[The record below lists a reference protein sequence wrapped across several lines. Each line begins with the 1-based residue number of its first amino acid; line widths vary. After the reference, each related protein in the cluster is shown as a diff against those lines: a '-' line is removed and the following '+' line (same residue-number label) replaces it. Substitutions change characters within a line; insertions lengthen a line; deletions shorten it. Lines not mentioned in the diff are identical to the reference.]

1 MVKKKALFYLSSEFL
16 SRGTTFLSTL
26 AVAAIF
32 TKEIFG
38 LLTLYL
44 VTFELFTIFISNG
57 INAEARINFFKLN
70 NKNFKR
76 TNLIHLFNSLLACF
90 IIIIIGSIAFTDSL
104 YEIVL
109 LSISAFFRSIFLLTL
124 AMLQCKEIAKS
135 YFKLNISYTVLFNS
149 LFIFFLFLNFK
160 IFAWIYALTISYSIT
175 SLICVK
181 FYFKEYF
188 KNFIFFSKKEI
199 KNQFFS
205 GLIFF
210 PQAIGFWLRTGSER
224 YYLSIFATMSILG
237 AYAFNF
243 QLSLPIVIFGNAIN
257 IYLTP
262 IIANLLKSNQNKDI
276 FRLLKKYARLT
287 ISTSIIF
294 VFIAFIISKYFF
306 YEKYYDSF
314 NMTLWLTM
322 VNLFYVLILL
332 FLNPLYYMGE
342 KKFVSKIIFSYGV
355 FLAILNY
362 FIVKYFS
369 VYELIIFNLVTN
381 IVVFLISYFYLKSKL
396 ITPKKLYK

>member
-1 MVKKKALFYLSSEFL
+1 MVNKKALLYLSSEFL
-16 SRGTTFLSTL
+16 ARGTSFLSTL
-26 AVAAIF
+26 VVAAIF

-38 LLTLYL
+38 LLILYF
-44 VTFELFTIFISNG
+44 VTFELFTILISNG

-70 NKNFKR
+70 NTSFKR
-76 TNLIHLFNSLLACF
+76 TNLTHLFNSLLSCF
-90 IIIIIGSIAFTDSL
+90 IIIIIGSIAYTDSL

-135 YFKLNISYTVLFNS
+135 YFKLNISFTVLFNS

-160 IFAWIYALTISYSIT
+160 IFAWIYALIISYSIT

-181 FYFKEYF
+181 FYFEEYF
-188 KNFIFFSKKEI
+188 KNFLFFSKKEI

-262 IIANLLKSNQNKDI
+262 VIANLIKSNQHKDI
-276 FRLLKKYARLT
+276 FRLLQKFARLT
-287 ISTSIIF
+287 LSISIIF

-314 NMTLWLTM
+314 SMTLWLTL

-332 FLNPLYYMGE
+332 FLNPLYYMEE
-342 KKFVSKIIFSYGV
+342 KIFVSRIIFSYGV

-362 FIVKYFS
+362 FIVKFFS
-369 VYELIIFNLVTN
+369 VYELISFNLATN

-396 ITPKKLYK
+396 ITPQKII

>member
-149 LFIFFLFLNFK
+149 LFIFFLFFNFK

-262 IIANLLKSNQNKDI
+262 IIANLVKSNQNKDI

>member
-262 IIANLLKSNQNKDI
+262 IIANLVKSNQNKDI

-287 ISTSIIF
+287 LSTSIIF

-314 NMTLWLTM
+314 SMTLWLTM

>member
-262 IIANLLKSNQNKDI
+262 IIANLVKSNQNKDI

>member
-1 MVKKKALFYLSSEFL
+1 LVKKKALFYLSSEFL

-149 LFIFFLFLNFK
+149 LFIFFLFFNFK

-262 IIANLLKSNQNKDI
+262 IIANLVKSNQNKDI